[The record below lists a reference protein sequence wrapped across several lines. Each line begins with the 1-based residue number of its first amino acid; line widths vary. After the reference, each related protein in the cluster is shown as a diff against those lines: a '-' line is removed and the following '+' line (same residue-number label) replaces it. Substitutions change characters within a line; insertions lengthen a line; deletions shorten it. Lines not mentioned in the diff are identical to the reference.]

1 MKIIKNLLKSNI
13 KHIIYENEVEK
24 SSFIENAKNAG
35 IECISVLDTRSAVY
49 YATGMC
55 AQNKEVVMV
64 CINSVNSRSAFSGMT
79 EAFYRKLPVILVTL
93 GKALDYSKELR
104 DVVVNHYVISDDT
117 DLSDILMN
125 EYPMHIEITNI
136 TNNIAK
142 IECNQ
147 ILSMLANVLNT
158 DDYLYISQKIGS
170 GNREFACKVVRG
182 GLTNSIDGALS
193 NVLGASLARIRKRY
207 IGLVSEE
214 EFLHDMNALGNINM
228 NDLILYFVVARKN
241 NKAICNYAR
250 TLEFEV
256 VSMGKGLIEE
266 KPLLQA
272 LNNGKKT
279 IFMVCEET

>member
-1 MKIIKNLLKSNI
+1 MEIIKSLLKSNI
-13 KHIIYENEVEK
+13 KHLVYEKEVEK
-24 SSFIENAKNAG
+24 SSFIKNAKNSG
-35 IECISVLDTRSAVY
+35 IDCISVLDTRSAVY

-55 AQNKEVVMV
+55 AQNKEVVVV

-93 GKALDYSKELR
+93 GNELDYSKELR
-104 DVVVNHYVISDDT
+104 DVELNHYVISDDT
-117 DLSDILMN
+117 DLSDILIN
-125 EYPMHIEITNI
+125 EYPMHIEITNL

-147 ILSMLANVLNT
+147 LLSMLTNVLNT
-158 DDYLYISQKIGS
+158 DDYLYISQKIVS
-170 GNREFACKVVRG
+170 ENREFVCKVVRG

-193 NVLGASLARIRKRY
+193 NILGASLSKIRKRY

-214 EFLHDMNALGNINM
+214 EFLHDMNTLGNINM
-228 NDLILYFVVARKN
+228 NDLIFYFVVARKN
-241 NKAICNYAR
+241 NKVICNYANS
-250 TLEFEV
+250 LDFEV
-256 VSMGKGLIEE
+256 VSMRKGLIEE
-266 KPLLQA
+266 KHLFQA